1 MIPLTQ
7 QEIDLIPSGRTYD
20 NNNNNN
26 NQLTFKDSTGYYEVY
41 TYNDN
46 GNKLTYKDSN
56 GYCYESTYDD
66 NGIQLTYKDSNGVN
80 KTYKGTKMTK
90 HKWYNEIIAFA
101 EGKDIQWSTNN
112 LNWDYAR
119 NPGFYNEYFYRV
131 KPEIKADVI
140 KCVNIQL
147 DSNNQSYISV
157 NNDQSKFANLILTFD
172 GETKKL
178 KLVEIVE

>member
-1 MIPLTQ
+1 MKC
-7 QEIDLIPSGRTYD
+7 
-20 NNNNNN
+20 
-26 NQLTFKDSTGYYEVY
+26 NQC
-41 TYNDN
+41 N
-46 GNKLTYKDSN
+46 
-56 GYCYESTYDD
+56 YDD
-66 NGIQLTYKDSNGVN
+66 NGTGDFAHRCTTSKDILID
-80 KTYKGTKMTK
+80 KGKSMK

-101 EGKDIQWSTNN
+101 EGKIIQYKGVNN
-112 LNWDYAR
+112 NWIDE
-119 NPGFYNEYFYRV
+119 NSPYFHRDDFEFRV
-131 KPEIKADVI
+131 KPEIKLDVI